1 MIQIEMFSQTS
12 SSVDVSC
19 TFGALSRGCA
29 AALANIE
36 VIEEGL
42 IERAEMLRGMM
53 EGHRVIGYVRGR
65 GLLIGVEIVGDRGS
79 KRPAVEEL
87 KRSALRPSREV
98 STS

>member
-1 MIQIEMFSQTS
+1 MFSQTS

-36 VIEEGL
+36 VIEEEGL
-42 IERAEMLRGMM
+42 IERAERLRGMM

-65 GLLIGVEIVGDRGS
+65 GLPIGVEIVGDRGS